1 MAKYSNR
8 QVSTIQGAIAYGMTQ
23 DVRYGTYHEI
33 TLIQNEQTGEII
45 RVPAMSL
52 MNKYRHFLQ
61 EIVTVK
67 FKMSDEEF
75 RKYKYAPKRLSFD
88 LYGTTEYW
96 SALLELNNCLSISDF
111 NKQWVKAYDP
121 KRLPSYVNEILIKE
135 GLL

>member
-8 QVSTIQGAIAYGMTQ
+8 QVSTIQGAIAYGMDQ
-23 DVRYGTYHEI
+23 DVRYGTYHEMN
-33 TLIQNEQTGEII
+33 LIQNEQTGEII

-111 NKQWVKAYDP
+111 NKQWIKAYDP

>member
-8 QVSTIQGAIAYGMTQ
+8 QVSTIQGAIACGVAQ
-23 DVRYGTYHEI
+23 DVRYGTYHEM
-33 TLIQNEQTGEII
+33 TRIQNEQTGEII

-111 NKQWVKAYDP
+111 NKQWIKAYDP

>member
-23 DVRYGTYHEI
+23 DVRYGTYHEM

-111 NKQWVKAYDP
+111 NKQWIKAYDP

>member
-1 MAKYSNR
+1 MSHYPTR
-8 QVSTIQGAIAYGMTQ
+8 HVSTIQGAIAYGMTQ
-23 DVRYGTYHEI
+23 DVRYGTYHEM
-33 TLIQNEQTGEII
+33 TCIQNEQTGEII

-111 NKQWVKAYDP
+111 NKQWIKAYDP

>member
-8 QVSTIQGAIAYGMTQ
+8 QVSTIQGAITYGMAQ
-23 DVRYGTYHEI
+23 DVRYGTYHEM

-111 NKQWVKAYDP
+111 NKQWIKAYDP

>member
-23 DVRYGTYHEI
+23 DVRYGTYHEM

-111 NKQWVKAYDP
+111 NKQWIRAYDP

>member
-8 QVSTIQGAIAYGMTQ
+8 QVSTIQGAISYGMAQ
-23 DVRYGTYHEI
+23 DVRYGTYHEM
-33 TLIQNEQTGEII
+33 TRIQNEQTGEII

-111 NKQWVKAYDP
+111 NKQWIKAYDP

>member
-111 NKQWVKAYDP
+111 NKQWIKAYDP

>member
-8 QVSTIQGAIAYGMTQ
+8 QVSTIQGAIAYGMAQ
-23 DVRYGTYHEI
+23 DVRYGTYHEM

-111 NKQWVKAYDP
+111 NKQWIKAYDP